1 METSLKKQK
10 ALTWSEAGG
19 GGGGKGLYVVENGW
33 GLAPPPPPPQ
43 KKKTQRASLQAG
55 ILLFLS
61 LQKTFK
67 IFADIQEPK
76 QWFNSVKTTLGL
88 QSGAGMSLRF
98 QIAG

>member
-1 METSLKKQK
+1 M
-10 ALTWSEAGG
+10 GG
-19 GGGGKGLYVVENGW
+19 ACL
-33 GLAPPPPPPQ
+33 PPPPP